1 MALSPKKGKR
11 IKKIIYEDD
20 DEEEPEAPPPR
31 DPREVGLERRY
42 RNQRTLERNWTT
54 FCARRVQR
62 DAIMPAVA
70 GQRGDNL
77 WECLTHHLRRSKA
90 ACGCSQVTQF
100 ERHRQEQRIVE
111 QL

>member
-62 DAIMPAVA
+62 DPPRLPDSDPNAVRT
-70 GQRGDNL
+70 RGDPVRVAIL
-77 WECLTHHLRRSKA
+77 
-90 ACGCSQVTQF
+90 
-100 ERHRQEQRIVE
+100 
-111 QL
+111 